1 MYPCQTATTDMAENF
16 GGRTRLLQANTGRKL
31 RYRSK
36 NVPYISLPLHIHEC
50 QHILWDL
57 HTWNIFIK

>member
-1 MYPCQTATTDMAENF
+1 MYPCQMATTDTAKNF
-16 GGRTRLLQANTGRKL
+16 GGPTRLLQANTGRKL

-36 NVPYISLPLHIHEC
+36 TVPYISLPLHIHAY

-57 HTWNIFIK
+57 RTWNIFL